1 MSWELKC
8 RRDLSNRRHWSGSDP
23 QFPSPAALFRRSER
37 PRTDYAGALI
47 EFKTERHVAARH
59 LHQGGILRNQHFAD
73 LFWKRFR
80 REYLVVLSERQKW
93 IRPKRN
99 LKPGDLVLVVDAN
112 SPRSA
117 WPLARVIRTLP
128 GRDERVR
135 NCEIRTGQY
144 RSWSC
149 SKVKIKD
156 SCQAFINVILKR
168 SLLTLCLRELRRT
181 WSSPRS
187 RELRRTWMH
196 TRVRRQ
202 KKMKIRRKKI
212 VRRSSRNIFR
222 PRKCALTKAVVF
234 SCCCCCS
241 SSSNHLLIYS
251 P

>member
-8 RRDLSNRRHWSGSDP
+8 RRDLSNRHHWSGSDP

-128 GRDERVR
+128 GRDECVR

-156 SCQAFINVILKR
+156 SCQAFIIVMPKR
-168 SLLTLCLRELRRT
+168 SLLCL
-181 WSSPRS
+181 

-234 SCCCCCS
+234 SCCCCCC